1 MEFDDAIIGALVEH
15 EKFGRGIVLS
25 HRDPS
30 FGLLTSN
37 EILCC
42 TVHIH
47 WPDAEGHWKNT
58 PERYERK
65 GGHYK
70 FYKNYFGDIRI
81 LSMPN
86 LRDSTETFE

>member
-1 MEFDDAIIGALVEH
+1 LEFDDAMIGALVEH

-25 HRDPS
+25 HREPS
-30 FGLLTSN
+30 FGLPASN
-37 EILCC
+37 ERLN

-58 PERYERK
+58 PERYELK
-65 GGHYK
+65 GGHYR

-86 LRDSTETFE
+86 LVDPKKTFE